1 MRPAPG
7 RHPPPGCLRCH
18 RRGRRG
24 DRRRGAGEQAHQG
37 LRSEVWRRHHPRHPR
52 RQGGARPVGPAAAGV
67 WPQRPVG
74 SPQGSQRVDPARSG
88 EIDRGRPGQAGGQD
102 ADHLR
107 RWFLGRLRHR
117 QDGGS
122 GPLRREVHRADR
134 ALDARPPSVGGIAYH
149 RLIRNFDR
157 FRAHPWHGLPIGDK
171 APNVVD
177 AFIEITPFDAVKYE
191 IDKITGYLRVD
202 RPQGSSALPP
212 TLYGFIPRTYCGQ
225 RVADLTPSADTGD
238 GDPLDIC
245 VLSQ

>member
-1 MRPAPG
+1 M
-7 RHPPPGCLRCH
+7 
-18 RRGRRG
+18 
-24 DRRRGAGEQAHQG
+24 
-37 LRSEVWRRHHPRHPR
+37 
-52 RQGGARPVGPAAAGV
+52 
-67 WPQRPVG
+67 
-74 SPQGSQRVDPARSG
+74 
-88 EIDRGRPGQAGGQD
+88 
-102 ADHLR
+102 
-107 RWFLGRLRHR
+107 
-117 QDGGS
+117 
-122 GPLRREVHRADR
+122 
-134 ALDARPPSVGGIAYH
+134 AYH

-245 VLSQ
+245 VLSQQRIDRAEVVLPARILGGIQVLDGGEADDKIVAVLESDTVFDYAKDIKNLPTAVVQRIVHYFATYKMDITGQKPNAIEVIGTYGAEHARAVVEAALADYTELFGDRTKRRHDD